1 MKLSERFI
9 FRFTNGSFIYTSSI
23 KDKIPIL
30 KMKIKD
36 IILIN
41 IISGYLS
48 WDEAKVGYWIKWW
61 RNTKKAHGSLT
72 RAMQSPKL
80 PIDKSHLWRFKDRQT
95 KINLSI
101 SELIRQN
108 YKVDNLLK
116 TYGLFCTGCAL
127 SPWETI
133 EDAAGA
139 HGLSEERK
147 KELFQKIY
155 DLN

>member
-1 MKLSERFI
+1 
-9 FRFTNGSFIYTSSI
+9 
-23 KDKIPIL
+23 
-30 KMKIKD
+30 MKIKD

-95 KINLSI
+95 KIN
-101 SELIRQN
+101 
-108 YKVDNLLK
+108 
-116 TYGLFCTGCAL
+116 F
-127 SPWETI
+127 
-133 EDAAGA
+133 
-139 HGLSEERK
+139 
-147 KELFQKIY
+147 
-155 DLN
+155 